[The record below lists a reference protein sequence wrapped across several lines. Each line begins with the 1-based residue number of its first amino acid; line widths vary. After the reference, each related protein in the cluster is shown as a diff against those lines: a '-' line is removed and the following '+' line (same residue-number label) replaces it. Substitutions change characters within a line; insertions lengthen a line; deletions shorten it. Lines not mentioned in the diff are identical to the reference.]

1 MFDKLPSHRIW
12 GRNFLCPLIPKP
24 TYRVLMAHLL
34 PRSFVLLSSLL
45 SPHPNS
51 SFSYKKFEIA
61 FLCSKKLNLSHPTFF

>member
-45 SPHPNS
+45 SPTPIPPS
-51 SFSYKKFEIA
+51 RTKS
-61 FLCSKKLNLSHPTFF
+61 LKLPFCVVRN